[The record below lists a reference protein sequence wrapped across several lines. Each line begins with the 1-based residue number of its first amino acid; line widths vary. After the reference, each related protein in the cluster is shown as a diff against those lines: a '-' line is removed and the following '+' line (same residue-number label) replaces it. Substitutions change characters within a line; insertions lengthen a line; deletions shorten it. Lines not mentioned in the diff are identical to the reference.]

1 MRSAG
6 LTRLYCSLCYNG
18 KFQLLGDKL
27 DLDEIFDNMDMD
39 RNGSVCGILPSL
51 RYAPPPSPLSA
62 HVLASLQIS
71 FRELLVW
78 LGVYLKGSEEEKL
91 KHIFNAFDQDG
102 NKVLDHSE
110 ITNVLMVR
118 MSPEPNAPT
127 TSKRS
132 VERTY
137 RSSRGLPL
145 YT

>member
-1 MRSAG
+1 
-6 LTRLYCSLCYNG
+6 
-18 KFQLLGDKL
+18 
-27 DLDEIFDNMDMD
+27 
-39 RNGSVCGILPSL
+39 
-51 RYAPPPSPLSA
+51 
-62 HVLASLQIS
+62 LASLQIS